1 MTVTF
6 RPAVRENVS
15 LLIGLAG
22 PSGSGKTYSAMQL
35 ATGLANGKRFAVID
49 TEAGRALHYADQFQF
64 DHADLRAPFRPASY
78 ADAIQ
83 AADQAGY
90 PVVLVD
96 SMSHEWDGDG
106 GVLDWQEAEFERLGA
121 RDSVKMLSWQAPKRD
136 HRKMLTR
143 LLQVRAH
150 VILCFRAADKVE
162 MAKVDGRTVVRP
174 KQTLT
179 GLDGWVPICEPRL
192 PYELTLSALLLPDR
206 PGVARPIKLQEQ
218 HRALLSA
225 DRPISKEAGRLL
237 AEWAA
242 GGVAA
247 TAPAPAPR
255 AVASKPGVITADQR
269 QQLVDLVAGLDI
281 DADTVKHIIA
291 TVAGAASSKSIPTDR
306 FGAVCD
312 AIVIAARE
320 RA

>member
-6 RPAVRENVS
+6 RPAKREGVS
-15 LLIGLAG
+15 LLIGFAG

-35 ATGLANGKRFAVID
+35 ATGLAGGKPFAVID
-49 TEAGRALHYADQFQF
+49 TEAGRALHYANTFRF
-64 DHADLRAPFRPASY
+64 DHADLRAPFRPRTY

-90 PVVLVD
+90 PVILVD
-96 SMSHEWDGDG
+96 SFSHEWDGDG
-106 GVLDWQEAEFERLGA
+106 GILDWQEDEFQRLGN
-121 RDSVKMLSWQAPKRD
+121 RDAVKMLSWQEPKKD

-162 MAKVDGRTVVRP
+162 MTKVDGKTVVRP

-192 PYELTLSALLLPDR
+192 PYELTLSALLLPDK
-206 PGVARPIKLQEQ
+206 PGVPKPIKLNED
-218 HRALLSA
+218 HRPFIPL
-225 DRPISKEAGRLL
+225 DRPIDVSCGKRL

-242 GGVAA
+242 GGSSTVPAA
-247 TAPAPAPR
+247 
-255 AVASKPGVITADQR
+255 VSDGKITADQR
-269 QQLVDLVAGLDI
+269 RELAALAASLNLDTDAVKAALADAGF
-281 DADTVKHIIA
+281 
-291 TVAGAASSKSIPTDR
+291 ASSKDIPANK
-306 FGAVCD
+306 FAAVCD
-312 AIVIAARE
+312 AMSIAARD
-320 RA
+320 AA

>member
-1 MTVTF
+1 MSVTF

-22 PSGSGKTYSAMQL
+22 PSGGGKTYSAMRL
-35 ATGLANGKRFAVID
+35 ATGLAQGKRFAVID
-49 TEAGRALHYADQFQF
+49 TEAGRALHYADTFTF
-64 DHADLRAPFRPASY
+64 DHADLRAPFRPKAY

-90 PVVLVD
+90 PVILVD
-96 SMSHEWDGDG
+96 SASHEWEGDG
-106 GVLDWQEAEFERLGA
+106 GILDWQEDEFQRMGA
-121 RDSVKMLSWQAPKRD
+121 RDSMKMLSWQEPKKD

-162 MAKVDGRTVVRP
+162 MAKVDGKTVVRP

-192 PYELTLSALLLPDR
+192 PYELTLSSLLLPDM
-206 PGVARPIKLQEQ
+206 PGVPRPIKLQEQ
-218 HRALLSA
+218 HRPLFAL
-225 DRPISKEAGRLL
+225 DRPITEETGRLL

-242 GGVAA
+242 GAKPAA
-247 TAPAPAPR
+247 APAAKTER
-255 AVASKPGVITADQR
+255 KAAGTITSEQR
-269 QQLVDLVAGLDI
+269 VQLVDLARGLQLDNATVIQIMKSVAGVESSAAI
-281 DADTVKHIIA
+281 PADKFA
-291 TVAGAASSKSIPTDR
+291 
-306 FGAVCD
+306 AVCD
-312 AIVIAARE
+312 ALTIAARD
-320 RA
+320 AA

>member
-1 MTVTF
+1 MSVTF

-35 ATGLANGKRFAVID
+35 ATGLAGGKRFAVID

-64 DHADLRAPFRPASY
+64 DHADLRAPFRPKAY

-90 PVVLVD
+90 PVILVD
-96 SMSHEWDGDG
+96 SCSHEWDGDG
-106 GVLDWQEAEFERLGA
+106 GILDWQEDEFQRLGN
-121 RDSVKMLSWQAPKRD
+121 RDSVKMLSWQEPKKD

-192 PYELTLSALLLPDR
+192 PYELTMSALLLPDR
-206 PGVARPIKLQEQ
+206 PGIPRPIKLQEQ
-218 HRALLSA
+218 HRSMFPA
-225 DRPISKEAGRLL
+225 DRPIGPDAGRAL
-237 AEWAA
+237 AAWAA
-242 GGVAA
+242 GGSSSAH
-247 TAPAPAPR
+247 PAPSTKADR
-255 AVASKPGVITADQR
+255 NVISDEQR
-269 QQLVDLVAGLDI
+269 QQLAALVTDLGLDT
-281 DADTVKHIIA
+281 ATVKRVIREA
-291 TVAGAASSKSIPTDR
+291 AGAATSREIPRDR
-306 FGAVCD
+306 FGDVCD
-312 AIVIAARE
+312 QLVIAARD
-320 RA
+320 AA

>member
-6 RPAVRENVS
+6 RPARREGVS

-22 PSGSGKTYSAMQL
+22 PSGAGKTFSAMQL
-35 ATGLANGKRFAVID
+35 ATGLAGDKKFAVID
-49 TEAGRALHYADQFQF
+49 TEAGRALHYADTFAF
-64 DHADLRAPFRPASY
+64 DHADLRAPFRPSAY

-83 AADQAGY
+83 AADAAGY

-106 GVLDWQEAEFERLGA
+106 GVLDWQEAEFDRLGG
-121 RDSVKMLSWQAPKRD
+121 RDGVKMLSWQAPKKD

-162 MAKVDGRTVVRP
+162 MAKVDGKTVVRP

-192 PYELTLSALLLPDR
+192 PYELTLSALLLPDM
-206 PGVARPIKLQEQ
+206 PGVPRPIKLQEQ
-218 HRALLSA
+218 HRPYFPLNK
-225 DRPISKEAGRLL
+225 PITRESGRLL

-242 GGVAA
+242 GGSSPVSA
-247 TAPAPAPR
+247 T
-255 AVASKPGVITADQR
+255 VITDDQR
-269 QQLVDLVAGLDI
+269 RQLVDLAGSLGLD
-281 DADTVKHIIA
+281 ASTVKRVMREA
-291 TVAGAASSKSIPTDR
+291 AGVEVSKDIPAGK
-306 FGAVCD
+306 FAAVCD
-312 AIVIAARE
+312 AMSIEARDAA
-320 RA
+320 